1 MAERLMRLGHTSV
14 YMQRLA
20 RALTEL
26 SVAFERHA
34 AGAPFIVPE
43 SCNEFIEINRL
54 ILSMQ
59 LKRNASA
66 SHVTHPLTQ
75 GQPTQREA
83 SKQYSTTQSL
93 VDNTHTQ
100 FPNTPC

>member
-54 ILSMQ
+54 ILSMH

-75 GQPTQREA
+75 VQATQREA
-83 SKQYSTTQSL
+83 ATPHPTTQAL
-93 VDNTHTQ
+93 LDNTPHQ
-100 FPNTPC
+100 FPNRLV